1 MNLNAKF
8 WIWFAAFQ
16 VFFGLAVFAI
26 TRDHYI
32 QATDTVS
39 AHPSMQNQP
48 VPVWSDDITETNIA
62 RLTAPAPSMTDFQN
76 PAELL
81 RQAEESFGNA
91 QYERAAD
98 LYEQLLAIN
107 PNDAEIYNNL
117 GLTLHYLGRST
128 EALSRLNEGIAVDAD
143 HQRTWLTLGYVNSQ
157 LGNIEQARTALNT
170 AAQTGNDD
178 SIRRSA
184 TKMLEEL
191 P

>member
-8 WIWFAAFQ
+8 WIWLAAFQ

-26 TRDHYI
+26 TRDYYI
-32 QATDTVS
+32 QHTDNVS
-39 AHPSMQNQP
+39 VHPSMQIQP
-48 VPVWSDDITETNIA
+48 ASVWSDDITETNIA
-62 RLTAPAPSMTDFQN
+62 RLTAPALSTSTFQD

-91 QYERAAD
+91 QYDRAAD

-128 EALSRLNEGIAVDAD
+128 EALRVLNEGIAVDAD
-143 HQRTWLTLGYVNSQ
+143 HQRSWLTLGYVNSQ
-157 LGNIEQARTALNT
+157 LGNIEQARTALST
-170 AAQTGNDD
+170 AAQVGNDD

-184 TKMLEEL
+184 MKMLEEL